1 MKKHIVTEKEVRHAI
16 CVRGA
21 TLQLKLGIWMLS
33 VVDPDLSCM
42 RIRVVVF

>member
-1 MKKHIVTEKEVRHAI
+1 MEKQIVTEKEVRNAI

-33 VVDPDLSCM
+33 VVDPDLRYM
-42 RIRVVVF
+42 RIRVC